1 MKTHFVVTDSSNPMP
16 FGPNAGP
23 DMGGTGHS
31 MPEGAAGPE
40 PENLALHR
48 FTVFTALCTT
58 FLIFAGGMV
67 TSTESGL
74 AVPDWPLSFG
84 MFFPPMVGG
93 IFYEHGH
100 RMVASFVGFLTVIL
114 SIWTWKKEPRPWVRW
129 LALGALG
136 AVITQGVLGGIT
148 VIFLLPT
155 PVSVS
160 HAMLAQ
166 TFFCMI
172 VAMAL
177 FTSPDWKRGLPDAGP
192 RQGIPSLPWLCGLT
206 TGAVYLQLLLGALM
220 RHTQSGLAIPDF
232 PLAFG
237 RMIPPFESSSVVI
250 HFTHRLGALLVTTMI
265 SWTLIR
271 ILSEYRNH
279 GRLLRPVLAMTFLLC
294 IQLTLGAFT
303 IWTEKGEIVT
313 TFHVMTGAMILGV
326 SVLLALRAFAMLPPG
341 LRTRTASPQLA

>member
-1 MKTHFVVTDSSNPMP
+1 MV
-16 FGPNAGP
+16 
-23 DMGGTGHS
+23 
-31 MPEGAAGPE
+31 EGAAGPE
-40 PENLALHR
+40 PENLGLHR

-74 AVPDWPLSFG
+74 AVPDWPLSYG

-100 RMVASFVGFLTVIL
+100 RMVASFVGFLTVVL
-114 SIWTWKKEPRPWVRW
+114 SIWTWKKEPRRWVRG

-136 AVITQGVLGGIT
+136 AVIAQGVLGGIT
-148 VIFLLPT
+148 VLFLLPT

-177 FTSPDWKRGLPDAGP
+177 FTSPDWKRGLPNAGP
-192 RQGIPSLPWLCGLT
+192 RHGSPSLPWLCALT
-206 TGAVYLQLLLGALM
+206 TGAIYLQLLLGALM
-220 RHTQSGLAIPDF
+220 RHTKSGLAIPDF
-232 PLAFG
+232 PLALG
-237 RMIPPFESSSVVI
+237 RIIPPFESASIVI
-250 HFTHRLGALLVTTMI
+250 HFTHRLGALLVTTMV

-279 GRLLRPVLAMTFLLC
+279 SRLLRPSLAMAALLC
-294 IQLTLGAFT
+294 VQLTLGAFT
-303 IWTEKGEIVT
+303 IWTVKGEVVT
-313 TFHVMTGAMILGV
+313 TFHVVTGATILGV
-326 SVLLALRAFAMLPPG
+326 SVLLTLRAFAMLPAG
-341 LRTRTASPQLA
+341 LRTGTTSPQPA

>member
-1 MKTHFVVTDSSNPMP
+1 MAVGV
-16 FGPNAGP
+16 
-23 DMGGTGHS
+23 
-31 MPEGAAGPE
+31 AGPE
-40 PENLALHR
+40 QENIGLHR
-48 FTVFTALCTT
+48 FSVFTALCTT

-74 AVPDWPLSFG
+74 AVPDWPLSYG

-100 RMVASFVGFLTVIL
+100 RMVATFVGFLTVIL
-114 SIWTWKKEPRPWVRW
+114 AIWTWRKEPRRW
-129 LALGALG
+129 IRWWSLVALG

-148 VIFLLPT
+148 VLFLLPT
-155 PVSVS
+155 SVSVS

-177 FTSPDWKRGLPDAGP
+177 FTSPGWKRGLPDAGP
-192 RQGIPSLPWLCGLT
+192 PNGSPSLPWLCGLT

-237 RMIPPFESSSVVI
+237 RIIPPFDSASILI
-250 HFTHRLGALLVTTMI
+250 HCTHRMGALMVTVMI
-265 SWTLIR
+265 TWTLIR
-271 ILSEYRNH
+271 ILSGYRSH
-279 GRLLRPVLAMTFLLC
+279 SRLVKPVLIMALLLC
-294 IQLTLGAFT
+294 VQLTLGAFT
-303 IWTEKGEIVT
+303 VWTEKGAVVT
-313 TFHVMTGAMILGV
+313 TFHVVTGATILGV
-326 SVLLALRAFAMLPPG
+326 SFLLTLQAFAMVPS
-341 LRTRTASPQLA
+341 RVQTRGTAPQPA